1 MNMRYA
7 VNQAKN
13 MYTES
18 DSMEVE
24 YMIGEKGVRYLKFT
38 KGMRFERFLI
48 SLNINDSIDE
58 EGRKRIVQYAQ
69 AWSQNPSFGVTPL
82 NILKLEKSVNYTEA
96 IDMLEYDI
104 TRNKKEQSKEQQ
116 AIMEQQSIIDQQL
129 QIMKAAQK
137 QLEED
142 NANYRAEL
150 QAASKMNLEMIK
162 MMQQMQPPSSPLQN
176 DLAQATEQQQAQE
189 QEAMMQQQMQST
201 QQMQQSSP
209 QEQPQQPPIQ

>member
-1 MNMRYA
+1 M
-7 VNQAKN
+7 
-13 MYTES
+13 
-18 DSMEVE
+18 
-24 YMIGEKGVRYLKFT
+24 
-38 KGMRFERFLI
+38 I

-104 TRNKKEQSKEQQ
+104 TRNKKMEAKERQ
-116 AIMEQQSIIDQQL
+116 AMMEQQSIIDQQL
-129 QIMKAAQK
+129 QIMKAAQE
-137 QLEED
+137 QLKED

-150 QAASKMNLEMIK
+150 QAITKSNLEIIK

-176 DLAQATEQQQAQE
+176 DLAQATQQQQAQE

-201 QQMQQSSP
+201 QQMQQPSL
-209 QEQPQQPPIQ
+209 QEQPQQ